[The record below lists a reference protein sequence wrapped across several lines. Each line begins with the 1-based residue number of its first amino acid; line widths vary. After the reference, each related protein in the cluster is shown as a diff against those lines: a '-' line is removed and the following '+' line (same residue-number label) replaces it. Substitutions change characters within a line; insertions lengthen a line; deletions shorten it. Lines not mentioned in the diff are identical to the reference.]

1 LADAKQF
8 RVMCT
13 SADQAN
19 AEFRYFDSQ
28 TEAEAWAFATIETD
42 QWGQVAVQRKS
53 NSGEWE
59 STPNSVH
66 KANR

>member
-1 LADAKQF
+1 MADAKQF

-13 SADQAN
+13 SADKAD

-28 TEAEAWAFATIETD
+28 KEAEAWAFAAIEAD
-42 QWGQVAVQRKS
+42 QWGQVAVQKKS
-53 NSGEWE
+53 NRGEWE
-59 STPNSVH
+59 STPDSVH